1 MRLTEKKSVEKYLQE
16 VRKEFKAGRV
26 LEDLLETS
34 AVESV
39 EEVKKACPDFLKAA
53 VSYIKLAE
61 VKVQQGY
68 IPTQAGLVCDSYEER
83 KQLQRT
89 FTLDDMQKIK
99 VFYPDWWLSGYEL
112 FIYHLMEALFDASL
126 MIEQGAERK
135 FRELVTLYRSFKR
148 VEEVDGWYF
157 AIYEKSVLFINT
169 LSGKIFSLKKSRVT
183 KFISDVGIK
192 EINRENEKGD
202 VFYFLVLKDGRKV
215 PLMKNQNLPLAM
227 LTSFLAAAAG
237 AMVWGLMYYQGWF
250 VGYIALLSMLG
261 AGACYLRFYYKLD
274 WKFYV
279 WNILVVVVL
288 NLVASIICDLLIIS
302 TLNGVTFG
310 QAFSLY
316 QMLLSDASYRTM
328 YILNI
333 VSNLIFSG
341 FGIGLAVYIFR
352 GKNYARVQIERVDKK
367 KSNYVG
373 GTTVPKEKLQT
384 FNASTIKKAELILN
398 LYVEVFSQFKKDQDK
413 EKLLAGR
420 KEIEE
425 KYVNNLSEN
434 EKQDIIKYIATISP
448 GTEEETNAINL
459 MKIKLG

>member
-68 IPTQAGLVCDSYEER
+68 IPTQSGLVCDSYEER

-183 KFISDVGIK
+183 KFISDEGIK
-192 EINRENEKGD
+192 EITRENEKGD
-202 VFYFLVLKDGRKV
+202 IFYYLVLNKGRKI
-215 PLMKNQNLPLAM
+215 PLMKNQNLTDIWHLETRLKDFKKQYQNVVLKDYDLETKTPAVQVPSHIIILLARFGINPVKHLILKDSLITCDHLNM
-227 LTSFLAAAAG
+227 EPSQNSINNLE
-237 AMVWGLMYYQGWF
+237 MVTRKDN
-250 VGYIALLSMLG
+250 LLRAKSKDVSIKRCVYSYNLG
-261 AGACYLRFYYKLD
+261 AFWEFIEGSFK
-274 WKFYV
+274 
-279 WNILVVVVL
+279 
-288 NLVASIICDLLIIS
+288 
-302 TLNGVTFG
+302 
-310 QAFSLY
+310 
-316 QMLLSDASYRTM
+316 M
-328 YILNI
+328 
-333 VSNLIFSG
+333 
-341 FGIGLAVYIFR
+341 
-352 GKNYARVQIERVDKK
+352 AR
-367 KSNYVG
+367 S
-373 GTTVPKEKLQT
+373 
-384 FNASTIKKAELILN
+384 
-398 LYVEVFSQFKKDQDK
+398 EVRM
-413 EKLLAGR
+413 R
-420 KEIEE
+420 KEIMTEYWTPILKEKAAEE
-425 KYVNNLSEN
+425 ILLAV
-434 EKQDIIKYIATISP
+434 
-448 GTEEETNAINL
+448 
-459 MKIKLG
+459 